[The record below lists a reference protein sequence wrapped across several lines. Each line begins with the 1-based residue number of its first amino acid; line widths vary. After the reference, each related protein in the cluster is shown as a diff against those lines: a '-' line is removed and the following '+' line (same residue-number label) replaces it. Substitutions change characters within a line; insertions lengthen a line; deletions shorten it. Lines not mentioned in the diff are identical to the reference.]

1 MHAEG
6 SSLDWKGVS
15 AVPGLV
21 ESGAV
26 RLWDCG
32 CGRRPEKGWPTG
44 AARRAGAPAGDGA
57 GQAGGRAA
65 AQDGGGR
72 RRAPAPQGAARRAD
86 SGPPLDPGS
95 GLEAPAG
102 RPCAGR
108 AAPVLLL
115 SVAAVTLR
123 LPYRTLTLPLKR
135 APGRRRWWRCTA
147 RRARRRTRGTSARR
161 PRRLRG
167 PAARPAP
174 SASPTRARRCCATSA
189 RAASGL
195 STSSAWL
202 ARRAARPSR
211 HAPPARLGDAGAAGG
226 CTSLSARP
234 QRVGQPRCA
243 RSLSHHSLAHRLIAH
258 CMLPY

>member
-72 RRAPAPQGAARRAD
+72 RRAPAPQGAARRAV

-95 GLEAPAG
+95 GLESPAG

-115 SVAAVTLR
+115 SVAAVTPR
-123 LPYRTLTLPLKR
+123 LPYRTLTLPVKR
-135 APGRRRWWRCTA
+135 ARPAAGDGGGAPRGALAGGRAARARGDRGGCAARRPARPRVPAQRGRAAAA
-147 RRARRRTRGTSARR
+147 RRARA
-161 PRRLRG
+161 PRV
-167 PAARPAP
+167 A
-174 SASPTRARRCCATSA
+174 
-189 RAASGL
+189 
-195 STSSAWL
+195 
-202 ARRAARPSR
+202 
-211 HAPPARLGDAGAAGG
+211 
-226 CTSLSARP
+226 
-234 QRVGQPRCA
+234 
-243 RSLSHHSLAHRLIAH
+243 
-258 CMLPY
+258 